1 MTTDKNESTDKI
13 VEFMKKDPYL
23 VQALKDF
30 ESLGFLEICNDGIR
44 ILDRDGLQKYMND
57 FGKHEILNGQKAE
70 GTDDTI

>member
-1 MTTDKNESTDKI
+1 M
-13 VEFMKKDPYL
+13 
-23 VQALKDF
+23 QALKDF